1 MAHLLAFAGVV
12 LWTLSIAV
20 VVQRQRVLA
29 RRLARLER
37 MAGVRRRPAPPD
49 DLVAVLAPRVVAKG
63 QAHLGPRPPA
73 SNRVPKPP
81 PPKAPEHQLRYPISG
96 DIYRPP
102 TLPTVQQLAALARP
116 LQRAGG

>member
-1 MAHLLAFAGVV
+1 MAHLLAFAGAVG
-12 LWTLSIAV
+12 WMLSIAI

-37 MAGVRRRPAPPD
+37 IAGLRRRPPHD
-49 DLVAVLAPRVVAKG
+49 DLLSVLAPRVAAKG
-63 QAHLGPRPPA
+63 H
-73 SNRVPKPP
+73 VPKPP
-81 PPKAPEHQLRYPISG
+81 PPGFR
-96 DIYRPP
+96 